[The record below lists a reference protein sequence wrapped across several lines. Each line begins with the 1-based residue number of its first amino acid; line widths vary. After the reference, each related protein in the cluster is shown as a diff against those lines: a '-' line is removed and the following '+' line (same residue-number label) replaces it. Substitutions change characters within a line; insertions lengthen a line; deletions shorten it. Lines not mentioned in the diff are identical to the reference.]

1 MFIENSPLLLQ
12 PGGVV
17 HLTRWVRS
25 LLGWIPPLM
34 PKFLGLFSNM
44 GLITPLASCFFMSA
58 GAGATFPLACF
69 LFDILDGWKREAHL
83 FLLKKKRVQIEH
95 FGSKATLETSA
106 ISPSTGRAQLVLSCG
121 GALGSFLCQDC
132 SFNSRNC
139 IWVNDQIKFWVVCRV
154 TYIHWNT
161 KHPL

>member
-25 LLGWIPPLM
+25 LLGRIPPLM

-44 GLITPLASCFFMSA
+44 RLTTSLASCFFMSA
-58 GAGATFPLACF
+58 GAGAAFPSARF

-83 FLLKKKRVQIEH
+83 FLLKKRCKYSILGQKQPWRPVPSPQV
-95 FGSKATLETSA
+95 LEG
-106 ISPSTGRAQLVLSCG
+106 PRWC
-121 GALGSFLCQDC
+121 
-132 SFNSRNC
+132 
-139 IWVNDQIKFWVVCRV
+139 
-154 TYIHWNT
+154 
-161 KHPL
+161 